1 MPSLAGNAMQALGS
15 LVRGMSI
22 RGPRRPPDT
31 SEESPA
37 GPLDG
42 PPQSRPSAVQPAA
55 PGECGGIRMVVGKQG
70 YGLIKEGE
78 RTQYVRCVEVIALL
92 QKTGSVAEPLASLAV
107 KECGCKNHQIDPA
120 FWASAVV

>member
-1 MPSLAGNAMQALGS
+1 MQALGS

-22 RGPRRPPDT
+22 RGPRRPPDAV
-31 SEESPA
+31 EEGPA

-42 PPQSRPSAVQPAA
+42 PPQSRRRSSNLGAVQPAA

-70 YGLIKEGE
+70 FGLIKEGE

-92 QKTGSVAEPLASLAV
+92 QKAGSIAEPLASLAV
-107 KECGCKNHQIDPA
+107 EECGCKACEIDPA
-120 FWASAVV
+120 MWASAAM